1 MPRPY
6 NLSRDWPDSTRY
18 SAVCMWAWFTSI
30 DRCAGARM
38 FEGVAKL
45 CQRQIYSWLS
55 SKCGL
60 PICIIGLL
68 VAVISAFQF
77 GEVSLSFYLM
87 HTTLKYPADN
97 ASVVQHMAPEIWT
110 SVRA

>member
-1 MPRPY
+1 MLHPK
-6 NLSRDWPDSTRY
+6 LQSTLK
-18 SAVCMWAWFTSI
+18 VWAWFTAI

-60 PICIIGLL
+60 PVCIVGLL

-87 HTTLKYPADN
+87 HTTFKYPADD
-97 ASVVQHMAPEIWT
+97 ASVVQ
-110 SVRA
+110 SVGTYGTRNLD

>member
-1 MPRPY
+1 
-6 NLSRDWPDSTRY
+6 
-18 SAVCMWAWFTSI
+18 
-30 DRCAGARM
+30 M

-60 PICIIGLL
+60 PVCIVGLL
-68 VAVISAFQF
+68 IAIISAFQF

-87 HTTLKYPADN
+87 HTTFQYIKAEN
-97 ASVVQHMAPEIWT
+97 ASIVQPMASAGT
-110 SVRA
+110 CSARNQD